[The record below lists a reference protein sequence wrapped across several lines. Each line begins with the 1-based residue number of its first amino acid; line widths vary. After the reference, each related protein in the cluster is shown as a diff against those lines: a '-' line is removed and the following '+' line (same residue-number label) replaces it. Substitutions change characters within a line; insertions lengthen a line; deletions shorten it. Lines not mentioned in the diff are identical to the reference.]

1 MNRRFAALISDSVY
15 KNFLLSWRQ
24 SLRSDLGQYVSYSLV
39 PRPHPRGE
47 SLMTFGWIPW
57 ALLTLITFWGEFSI
71 CQSHCRKRHLW
82 LQHWK
87 LLATSAQ
94 WPQFEKNELGLSLQ
108 SQLTASYEFL
118 IKLEVSAKCHL
129 VGGVL
134 AWDNLMN
141 LVFDHTARS
150 MKHADIISAL
160 LQ

>member
-1 MNRRFAALISDSVY
+1 
-15 KNFLLSWRQ
+15 
-24 SLRSDLGQYVSYSLV
+24 
-39 PRPHPRGE
+39 
-47 SLMTFGWIPW
+47 MTAIW
-57 ALLTLITFWGEFSI
+57 
-71 CQSHCRKRHLW
+71 
-82 LQHWK
+82 
-87 LLATSAQ
+87 
-94 WPQFEKNELGLSLQ
+94 KNELGLSLQ

-150 MKHADIISAL
+150 MKHADTISAL